1 MRLNPGC
8 QSNLSITILNITRKL
23 HLSMNFNTEKEVFAG
38 GKKTYQMFLY
48 AIVGHP
54 YGIFVRSSGMGVAL
68 RIY

>member
-1 MRLNPGC
+1 M
-8 QSNLSITILNITRKL
+8 
-23 HLSMNFNTEKEVFAG
+23 SMNFNTEKEVFAG

-68 RIY
+68 KIY